1 MRLRP
6 AIALM
11 SILLLPAACGT
22 TSSQP
27 EAELQASAAPSGPE
41 GTAKDGGPA
50 GDDVKSGDKNGTD
63 KGSKGSRGGGDQE
76 TGSPGDSGSGG
87 GNGDAPGGGS
97 GGSGPV
103 DEGGGGGSG
112 DGPRSPNG
120 GRKRKGSGG
129 AALFPASGRY
139 VYSQNGYEEF
149 CAATCDK
156 QKLPA
161 RQPVTSA
168 VTERSAA
175 SALVVTEMRSSGARL
190 TRTTTR
196 YSRASAD
203 ITEVYIKFSY
213 AGYEFDQTYR
223 PQPPVE
229 SLRFPMASGDSWSG
243 SWKGAVSGDYQV
255 SVAGNEAVSAGGRSV
270 NAVKLQTRT
279 RFRGDFEGTA
289 NATVWIDPRTKA
301 IVKTAGN
308 LAVDSNF
315 GSYSTAF
322 STALVSGPGY

>member
-6 AIALM
+6 VIALM
-11 SILLLPAACGT
+11 FILLLPAACGT
-22 TSSQP
+22 TSPTP
-27 EAELQASAAPSGPE
+27 EVDLQASAAPSGSQ
-41 GTAKDGGPA
+41 GTGQDGAPA
-50 GDDVKSGDKNGTD
+50 GSDEKPGDKNGAD
-63 KGSKGSRGGGDQE
+63 KGSKGSEGGGGQQPGSSD
-76 TGSPGDSGSGG
+76 TGAGGDD
-87 GNGDAPGGGS
+87 GDAPAGGS

-103 DEGGGGGSG
+103 VGGGDGGSENAPRTPNGGGG
-112 DGPRSPNG
+112 
-120 GRKRKGSGG
+120 RKGSGG

-149 CAATCDK
+149 CAATCDR

-161 RQPVTSA
+161 RQPVTSTIA
-168 VTERSAA
+168 DRSAGSA
-175 SALVVTEMRSSGARL
+175 SVVTEMRSSGARL

-213 AGYEFDQTYR
+213 GGYAFNQTYR
-223 PQPPVE
+223 PQPAVE
-229 SLRFPMASGDSWSG
+229 SLRFPMTGGDSWSG
-243 SWKGAVSGDYQV
+243 SWKGSVSGDYRV
-255 SVAGNEAVSAGGRSV
+255 SVAGNEAVTAGGRSV
-270 NAVKLQTRT
+270 SAMKLQTRT
-279 RFRGDFEGTA
+279 HFRGDFEGTA

>member
-6 AIALM
+6 AIVLM
-11 SILLLPAACGT
+11 FILLLPAACGT
-22 TSSQP
+22 TSSEP
-27 EAELQASAAPSGPE
+27 EVDLQASAAPSGPNGTGQE
-41 GTAKDGGPA
+41 GAPA
-50 GDDVKSGDKNGTD
+50 GDDDTSGDKKGTD
-63 KGSKGSRGGGDQE
+63 KGSKGGGGRQP
-76 TGSPGDSGSGG
+76 GSSGG
-87 GNGDAPGGGS
+87 TGEGGDNGGAPGSGS

-103 DEGGGGGSG
+103 DGGGEGSG
-112 DGPRSPNG
+112 DAPRSPNG
-120 GRKRKGSGG
+120 GGSHKGTGG

-149 CAATCDK
+149 CAATCDR

-168 VTERSAA
+168 VADRSKD
-175 SALVVTEMRSSGARL
+175 SALVVTEMRSSGSRL

-213 AGYEFDQTYR
+213 GGYGFDQTYR
-223 PQPPVE
+223 PQPAVE
-229 SLRFPMASGDSWSG
+229 SLRFPMVGGDSWSG

-255 SVAGNEAVSAGGRSV
+255 SVAGNETVTAGGRSV

-289 NATVWIDPRTKA
+289 NATVWVDPRTKA

>member
-6 AIALM
+6 AMALM
-11 SILLLPAACGT
+11 LILLLPAACGT
-22 TSSQP
+22 TSPTP
-27 EAELQASAAPSGPE
+27 EVDLQASAAPSGPK
-41 GTAKDGGPA
+41 GTGQDGAPA
-50 GDDVKSGDKNGTD
+50 GDDAEPGGEKGTD
-63 KGSKGSRGGGDQE
+63 KGSKGAGGHQPGSSGDAGAGGDNG
-76 TGSPGDSGSGG
+76 GS
-87 GNGDAPGGGS
+87 PGGGS
-97 GGSGPV
+97 GSSGPA
-103 DEGGGGGSG
+103 DGGGGGGSG
-112 DGPRSPNG
+112 GTPRSPNG
-120 GRKRKGSGG
+120 GGARNGTGG
-129 AALFPASGRY
+129 VALFPASGRY

-149 CAATCDK
+149 CAATCDR

-168 VTERSAA
+168 VADRSSG
-175 SALVVTEMRSSGARL
+175 SALVVTEMRSSGSRL

-203 ITEVYIKFSY
+203 ITEVYVKFSY
-213 AGYEFDQTYR
+213 GGYEFNQTYR
-223 PQPPVE
+223 PQPAVE
-229 SLRFPMASGDSWSG
+229 SLRFPIVGGDSWSG

-255 SVAGNEAVSAGGRSV
+255 SVAGKETLTAGGRSV
-270 NAVKLQTRT
+270 DAVKLQTRT

-289 NATVWIDPRTKA
+289 NATVWVDPRTKA
-301 IVKTAGN
+301 IVRTAGN